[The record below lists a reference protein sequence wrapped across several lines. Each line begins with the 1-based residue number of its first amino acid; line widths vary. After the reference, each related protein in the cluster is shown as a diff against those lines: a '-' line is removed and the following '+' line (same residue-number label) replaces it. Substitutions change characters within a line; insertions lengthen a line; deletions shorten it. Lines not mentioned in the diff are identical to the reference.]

1 MTLSKI
7 LELPLIPLRDMV
19 VFPDRVYPFLIG
31 RKSSVKALEFSL
43 NSHNGEVFLS
53 MQKNPSTVDP
63 KPHQIYNVGTLS
75 KIIDKRID
83 KKDPFGKT
91 LDETF
96 KVLVKGEK
104 RGRIIDFS
112 QEKGFFIVK
121 VELFD
126 IPEDNKIRKEIL
138 LKELEKAL
146 KNSEITMGEYRDF
159 LQKNKD
165 LSLEEITNYISHI
178 LRIENYEKQQLL
190 EIVNPEDRVLKIIEF
205 CSLDKEKREIYK
217 KIEQRVRKQMDDA
230 QREYFLRER
239 IKAIKRELG
248 EENFDE
254 ELDLLEEKVKE
265 SKMPQD
271 AREKALYEIKRL
283 RSMPPMSAEAAVS
296 RNYIDWL
303 LNIPWG
309 NFSQENKD
317 IKNAIEVLEKS
328 HYGLE
333 EVKKRIIEHLAV
345 RLKRKKPQGTILCLI
360 GPPGVG
366 KTSLGKSIA
375 EAMGR
380 KFVRLSLGGVKDEA
394 EIKGHRRTY
403 IGAFPGQIIQMLKRA
418 GTMNPVML
426 LDEIDK
432 LSSDFRGDPSSALLE
447 VFDSDQN
454 VHFLDHYIDTEVD
467 LSKVFF
473 ITTANVSHT
482 IPRPLLDRMEI
493 IYISGYTEKEKLE
506 IAKKYLIKKRMEATG
521 LEEGEVEFEEEA
533 LLKIIREYTKES
545 GVRNLEK
552 EIGKI
557 CRRVVRERLERDIA
571 EKIKITPEKVEY
583 YLGPPKYMS
592 TSKRL
597 KNEIG
602 VATGM
607 SWTEYGGEILY
618 IEVVK
623 LPGKGELILTG
634 QLGDVMKESA
644 KAAMSYVRS
653 RASNFGITPTFYKEY
668 DFHIHVPEGAIPK
681 DGPSAGIAITMAI
694 ISALAEI
701 PIKKD
706 VAMTG
711 EITLTG
717 KILPV
722 GGIKEKLLAAHR
734 YGIKNI
740 ILPEENKKDL
750 TKLPEEVKN
759 ELNFHLVNHLD
770 QVISLTLEK
779 LSIPIKEYIEN
790 MKKNSTQDHI
800 AN

>member
-1 MTLSKI
+1 MEKINSKI

-19 VFPDRVYPFLIG
+19 VFPEKFYPFLIG
-31 RKSSVKALEFSL
+31 RESSVKALEYAYEYCDK
-43 NSHNGEVFLS
+43 EVFLS
-53 MQKNPSTVDP
+53 MQKNPRLENPNAS
-63 KPHQIYNVGTLS
+63 QIYEVGTLS
-75 KIIDKRID
+75 KIIE
-83 KKDPFGKT
+83 KKDT
-91 LDETF
+91 LDKTI
-96 KVLVKGEK
+96 KVLVKGVK
-104 RGRIIDFS
+104 RGRILSFS
-112 QEKGFFIVK
+112 NEKGFYIVK
-121 VELFD
+121 VELFE
-126 IPEDNKIRKEIL
+126 IPEDNRIRKEIL
-138 LKELEKAL
+138 LKELEKAIKKAEIINIDPKNFFS
-146 KNSEITMGEYRDF
+146 KNSE
-159 LQKNKD
+159 K
-165 LSLEEITNYISHI
+165 SLEEITNVLSSNM
-178 LRIENYEKQQLL
+178 RIENYEKQQLL
-190 EIVNPEDRVLKIIEF
+190 SIEEPEERIFKIIELCNF
-205 CSLDKEKREIYK
+205 DKEKREIYK
-217 KIEQRVRKQMDDA
+217 RIEDRVRKQMDDA
-230 QREYFLRER
+230 QKEYFLRER
-239 IKAIKRELG
+239 MKAIKRELG

-254 ELDLLEEKVKE
+254 ELDELEEKVKK
-265 SKMPQD
+265 SKMTD
-271 AREKALYEIKRL
+271 AAREKALYEIKRL
-283 RSMPPMSAEAAVS
+283 RSMPPMTAEAAVS
-296 RNYIDWL
+296 RNYLDWL
-303 LNIPWG
+303 ISIPWG
-309 NFSQENKD
+309 DYSKENRD
-317 IKNAIEVLEKS
+317 IKKAVEILENS

-345 RLKRKKPQGTILCLI
+345 RLKRKKTQGTILCLV

-380 KFVRLSLGGVKDEA
+380 KFVRVSLGGVKDEA

-403 IGAFPGQIIQMLKRA
+403 IGAFPGQIIQMLKQA
-418 GTMNPVML
+418 KTMNPVIL

-447 VFDSDQN
+447 VFDPDQN
-454 VHFLDHYIDTEVD
+454 SHFLDHYIDTEVD

-482 IPRPLLDRMEI
+482 IPRPLLDRMEV

-506 IAKKYLIKKRMEATG
+506 IAKNYLIKKRLEATG
-521 LEEGEVEFEEEA
+521 LNENEIEFDENSIV
-533 LLKIIREYTKES
+533 KIIRNYTKES

-552 EIGKI
+552 EIGRI
-557 CRRVVRERLERDIA
+557 CRRVVREKLEKNIE
-571 EKIKITPEKVEY
+571 EKIKITQEKVEY
-583 YLGPPKYMS
+583 YLGPPKYLE
-592 TSKRL
+592 TRKRE

-618 IEVVK
+618 IEVAK

-644 KAAMSYVRS
+644 RAAMSYVRS
-653 RASNFGITPTFYKEY
+653 RSSNFGIDSGFYKEY

-681 DGPSAGIAITMAI
+681 DGPSAGVAITMAI
-694 ISALAEI
+694 ISALTDI
-701 PIKKD
+701 PLRKD

-734 YGIKNI
+734 YGIMNI
-740 ILPEENKKDL
+740 ILPDENRKDT
-750 TKLPEEVKN
+750 TKLSEDVKN
-759 ELNFHLVNHLD
+759 DLNFYFVSHLD

-779 LSIPIKEYIEN
+779 LSIPIKEYIKSI
-790 MKKNSTQDHI
+790 KKGVSQDHV

>member
-1 MTLSKI
+1 MDNLDKKI

-19 VFPDRVYPFLIG
+19 VFPEKFYPFLIG
-31 RKSSVKALEFSL
+31 RESSVKALEYAYEYCDR
-43 NSHNGEVFLS
+43 EVFLS
-53 MQKNPSTVDP
+53 MQKNPRLEAP
-63 KPHQIYNVGTLS
+63 KPSQIYEVGTLS
-75 KIIDKRID
+75 KIIE
-83 KKDPFGKT
+83 KKDS
-91 LDETF
+91 LDNTI
-96 KVLVKGEK
+96 KVLVKGVR
-104 RGRIIDFS
+104 RGKILSFS
-112 QEKGFFIVK
+112 NEKGFYTVK
-121 VELFD
+121 VELFE
-126 IPEDNKIRKEIL
+126 IPEDNQIRKEIL
-138 LKELEKAL
+138 LKELENSL
-146 KNSEITMGEYRDF
+146 KKSEIININIKDFFEKNGE
-159 LQKNKD
+159 KT
-165 LSLEEITNYISHI
+165 LEEITNI
-178 LRIENYEKQQLL
+178 LASSMRIENYERQKLL
-190 EIVNPEDRVLKIIEF
+190 EIENPEDRIFKLIELCNF
-205 CSLDKEKREIYK
+205 EKEKREIYK
-217 KIEQRVRKQMDDA
+217 RIEERVRKQMDDA
-230 QREYFLRER
+230 QKEYFLRER

-254 ELDLLEEKVKE
+254 ELDELEEKVKN
-265 SKMPQD
+265 SKMPD
-271 AREKALYEIKRL
+271 AAREKALYEIKRL

-296 RNYIDWL
+296 RNYLDWL
-303 LNIPWG
+303 MSIPWG
-309 NFSQENKD
+309 EFSKENKE
-317 IKNAIEVLEKS
+317 IKKAIETLEKS

-345 RLKRKKPQGTILCLI
+345 RLKRKKTQGTILCLV

-380 KFVRLSLGGVKDEA
+380 KFVRVSLGGVKDEA

-403 IGAFPGQIIQMLKRA
+403 IGAFPGQIIQMLKQA
-418 GTMNPVML
+418 KTMNPVIL

-447 VFDSDQN
+447 VFDPDQN

-482 IPRPLLDRMEI
+482 IPRPLLDRMEV
-493 IYISGYTEKEKLE
+493 IYLSGYTEKEKLE
-506 IAKKYLIKKRMEATG
+506 IAKNYLIKKRLEATG
-521 LEEGEVEFEEEA
+521 LSEDEIEFEEEA
-533 LLKIIREYTKES
+533 IIKIIRSYTKES

-552 EIGKI
+552 EIGRI
-557 CRRVVRERLERDIA
+557 CRRVVREKLEKNID
-571 EKIKITPEKVEY
+571 EKIKITPDKVEY
-583 YLGPPKYMS
+583 YLGPPKYLE
-592 TSKRL
+592 TKKRE

-607 SWTEYGGEILY
+607 SWTEFGGEILY
-618 IEVVK
+618 IEVAK

-644 KAAMSYVRS
+644 RAAMSYVRS
-653 RASNFGITPTFYKEY
+653 RASNFGIDSGFYKEY

-681 DGPSAGIAITMAI
+681 DGPSAGVALTMAI
-694 ISALAEI
+694 ISALTEI
-701 PIKKD
+701 PLRKD

-722 GGIKEKLLAAHR
+722 GGVKEKVLAAHR

-740 ILPEENKKDL
+740 ILPEENKKDIS
-750 TKLPEEVKN
+750 KFSEDIKN
-759 ELNFHLVNHLD
+759 NLNFHLVSHLD
-770 QVISLTLEK
+770 EVISITLEK
-779 LSIPIKEYIEN
+779 LSIPIKEYIESI
-790 MKKNSTQDHI
+790 KKGLSQDNI